1 MGRPLGTYGKVARVF
16 GVTPHAVRKWKA
28 QGCPFRSTDGLL
40 CWLSDQWLNRTAEN
54 FNLRC
59 MVLWGD
65 LHHALARERRPP
77 RKRVNGILQP
87 RSGATRPPEAAH
99 TKFSS

>member
-16 GVTPHAVRKWKA
+16 GVTTHAVRKWKA
-28 QGCPFRSTDGLL
+28 HGCPFRSTNGLL
-40 CWLSDQWLNRTAEN
+40 QWLSDQWLNRTAEN

-65 LHHALARERRPP
+65 VHQALYRLRRPP
-77 RKRVNGILQP
+77 RKRVNGALQP
-87 RSGATRPPEAAH
+87 RRKYER
-99 TKFSS
+99 